1 MRALQ
6 ITLKDLR
13 LLMRDRRA
21 AIVLLLLPLIFITII
36 GLSTG
41 QILNARDGG
50 DDVSIAVVNLSGLPG
65 LAAEA
70 TPDNASAAS
79 SSDEPESESRS
90 DARRRNALRDMLAA
104 IGAHDHFV
112 LSEAATHER
121 AREDLDRGAVAL
133 VLVVGPEFPEK
144 LAAVELQDILSL
156 RTGKLASGPRSLD
169 LLFETKASLAKI
181 GELAAGVAY
190 SDVLRSIA
198 PIVAGDSSN
207 VFVRN
212 AVRLSEQKARENP
225 PPEFQLLEVVQQK
238 RGTTSMMYETLVPS
252 YTVMFV
258 FFLVNIMARSFI
270 AERDLGTLRRLKL
283 APISPLGILIGK
295 NIPFYVL
302 SLVQTALLFLGG
314 RLIFGMSWGAEPWLL
329 IPVIVCTSLAATALG
344 LMVSTFIRTDSQ
356 VSAYGNSLV
365 IVLAGISGCFMP
377 RKWLPLLM
385 QKISLG
391 TPHAWALMAYDEI
404 LSHEHVIGAQ
414 IAKSCFALLGFAAV
428 FFLVGW
434 WKFRADAE

>member
-13 LLMRDRRA
+13 LLMRNRRA
-21 AIVLLLLPLIFITII
+21 VIVLLLLPLIFITII
-36 GLSTG
+36 GMSTG

-50 DDVSIAVVNLSGLPG
+50 DDVSIAVVNLSGLPIAG
-65 LAAEA
+65 EETA
-70 TPDNASAAS
+70 TDNAAQPVG
-79 SSDEPESESRS
+79 DETPASRS
-90 DARRRNALRDMLAA
+90 EIRRQNALREVLSA
-104 IGAHDHFV
+104 ISAHDHFQ
-112 LSEAATHER
+112 LTEATTHDR
-121 AREDLDRGAVAL
+121 ARDDLDRGAVAL
-133 VLVVGPEFPEK
+133 ILVVGPEFPDK
-144 LAAVELQDILSL
+144 LAALELQDILSL
-156 RTGKLASGPRSLD
+156 RTGKLASGPQSLD

-190 SDVLRSIA
+190 SDVLRTIA

-225 PPEFQLLEVVQQK
+225 PPEFKLLEVVQQR

-270 AERDLGTLRRLKL
+270 AERDLGTLRRLRL

-295 NIPFYVL
+295 NVPFYCL
-302 SLVQTALLFLGG
+302 SLVQTVLLFLGG
-314 RLIFGMSWGAEPWLL
+314 RLIFGMSWGSEPWLL
-329 IPVIVCTSLAATALG
+329 VPVIVCTSLAATALG

-365 IVLAGISGCFMP
+365 ILLAGISGCFMP

-391 TPHAWALMAYDEI
+391 TPHAWALLAYDEI
-404 LSHEHVIGAQ
+404 LSKEHVLSAE
-414 IAKSCFALLGFAAV
+414 IAKSCLALLGFAAV
-428 FFLVGW
+428 FFIVGW
-434 WKFRADAE
+434 LRFRADVE